1 MNRYDLNMRSW
12 VTLAPKFLWTGVAI
26 FLFFQSG
33 NALRAQ
39 DDFEEPVEIFWGD
52 EEDTSAFFE
61 EDTLY
66 GEEGFAEDT
75 LFEDEYLDEYFDE
88 GLVEDTGAFGDEGEF
103 IDEETEAGGEELSD
117 VELADVA
124 QRLGYSLS
132 ISGAS
137 PGFVNHALTTYNNNP
152 QVVYRIAL
160 EFPLLM
166 QIKGTRFR
174 FGVEAGTFGFQNYM
188 PIGGKYSGMTLL
200 GILSFPAGPGQVKLG
215 AGLVGKQFGFS
226 AETTYGLALGNTLE
240 IRVGVRSTTAS
251 KVIDTVGNDLG
262 TVSWLDGVVTLGF
275 NL

>member
-12 VTLAPKFLWTGVAI
+12 VTLAPKFLWTVVAI

-75 LFEDEYLDEYFDE
+75 LFGDEYLDEYFDT
-88 GLVEDTGAFGDEGEF
+88 GLEADTEAFGNEGEF
-103 IDEETEAGGEELSD
+103 IGEGTETGSEELSD

-124 QRLGYSLS
+124 KRMGYSLS

-174 FGVEAGTFGFQNYM
+174 FGVEAGTFGFENYL

-200 GILSFPAGPGQVKLG
+200 GILAFPAGPGQVKLG

-251 KVIDTVGNDLG
+251 NVTDSAGNDLG
-262 TVSWLDGVVTLGF
+262 NVSWLDGVVTLGF